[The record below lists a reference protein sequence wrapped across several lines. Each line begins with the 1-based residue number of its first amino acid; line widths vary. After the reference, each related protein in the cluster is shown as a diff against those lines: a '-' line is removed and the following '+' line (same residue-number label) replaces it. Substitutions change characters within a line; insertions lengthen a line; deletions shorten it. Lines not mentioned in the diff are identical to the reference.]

1 MSPTSHPTPDQVVL
15 VVGAGAREHALAEH
29 LSRSPRVAHVLIA
42 PGNALSER
50 PAISAPN
57 DRRAPITRVADAR
70 LDPESLLTLARRYEV
85 DLTVVGPEGPLAA
98 GLVDRFEADGLAIF
112 GPTRKAAEIESSK
125 AFAKAFM
132 VRHRIP
138 TARGASF
145 KTYPEALTWLK
156 TQPLPLVIKAS
167 GLAAGK
173 GVFLCTDE
181 TTATDT
187 LWRLMEAGELGPA
200 GREVVIEETLSGPEL
215 SVLAVSDG
223 KDLLVL
229 PAVRDHKRL
238 LDHDQGPNTGGMG
251 AFLPVPEATPELM
264 ELVRE
269 TILRPAIAGLAEEGR
284 PFRGV
289 LFAGLMLTTSGPR
302 CLEFNA
308 RFGDPEAQCLLPL
321 IRGDLFELF
330 LAIARHAASPDTPTP
345 DFSKIEI
352 SPEASAA
359 VVLAAPGYP
368 EKVRPGSTVT
378 GLELAR
384 QHAEVYGAGI
394 ERLSSGLAA
403 VSGRVLSVVATAPD
417 LSTALTHCYRAADLI
432 ALEGKQLRRDIGRSA
447 LPAAPPE
454 KPVRRPLT
462 YKDAG
467 VDIEAGTRAVS
478 SMKAAVESTFTPH
491 VLSRL
496 GHFAGLFSARA
507 FAHLDDPVLV
517 ASTDGVGT
525 KSIIARQLGRWDTL
539 GHDLVAHSINDI
551 LVMGARPLFML
562 DYVAS
567 GRLDPH
573 IIATVVTG
581 LAAACKAHG
590 VALIGGETAEM
601 PDVYRDHEVDLAGT
615 IIGVV
620 DRNDIID
627 GSRIAA
633 GHLVLGL
640 PSSGL
645 HTNGYSLA
653 RQALADLPLD
663 STPPGFT
670 TTLGDALIAPHR
682 PYLDELNT
690 LWGHGLRP
698 SGLVHITGGGFV
710 DNPPRI
716 LDASL
721 TMRLDLKSTF
731 PRPPLFSLIAE
742 RGFIPEPELRRVF
755 NLGIGLLLVL
765 SPGEA
770 RLARELLPEL
780 IELGDIVPR
789 PPNQDPVVF
798 L

>member
-1 MSPTSHPTPDQVVL
+1 MNASASTPNPDQVVL

-29 LSRSPRVAHVLIA
+29 LSRSARVAHVLIA

-50 PAISAPN
+50 PAQHASA
-57 DRRAPITRVADAR
+57 DRRAAITRIPDAR
-70 LDPESLLTLARRYEV
+70 LDPESLVTLARRYEV
-85 DLTVVGPEGPLAA
+85 DLTVIGPEAPLAA
-98 GLVDRFEADGLAIF
+98 GVVDRFEADGLAVF
-112 GPTRKAAEIESSK
+112 GPTRRAAEIESSK
-125 AFAKAFM
+125 TFAKAFM
-132 VRHRIP
+132 ARHGIP

-145 KTYPEALTWLK
+145 KSYPDALAYLK
-156 TQPLPLVIKAS
+156 AQPLPTVIKAS

-173 GVFLCTDE
+173 GVFLCADLSS
-181 TTATDT
+181 ATDT

-200 GREVVIEETLSGPEL
+200 GREVIIEETLTGPEL
-215 SVLAVSDG
+215 SVLAITDG
-223 KDLLVL
+223 EDLLVL
-229 PAVRDHKRL
+229 PPVRDHKRL
-238 LDHDQGPNTGGMG
+238 HENDQGPNTGGMG
-251 AFLPVPEATPELM
+251 AFTPVPGVNPEL
-264 ELVRE
+264 LQTIRE
-269 TILRPAIAGLAEEGR
+269 TILRPAIKGLAHEGR

-289 LFAGLMLTTSGPR
+289 LFAGLMLTANGPR

-330 LAIARHAASPDTPTP
+330 LAIARRQESETNPLPALSR
-345 DFSKIEI
+345 IEI
-352 SPEASAA
+352 SSEASAA
-359 VVLAAPGYP
+359 VVIAAPGYP
-368 EKVRPGSTVT
+368 DKVQPGSAVT
-378 GLELAR
+378 GLDEAR
-384 QHAEVYGAGI
+384 RHADLYGAGI

-403 VSGRVLSVVATAPD
+403 VSGRVLSVVATASD
-417 LSTALTHCYRAADLI
+417 LQTALTRCYRAVDLI
-432 ALEGKQLRRDIGRSA
+432 GLEGKQVRRDIGKTA
-447 LPAAPPE
+447 LLAPPTH
-454 KPVRRPLT
+454 RRPLT
-462 YKDAG
+462 YRDAG
-467 VDIEAGTRAVS
+467 VDIEAGTRAVTG
-478 SMKAAVESTFTPH
+478 MKAAVESTFTPH

-507 FAHLDDPVLV
+507 FAHLDDPILV

-525 KSIIARQLGRWDTL
+525 KSIIARQLSRWDTL

-581 LAAACKAHG
+581 LASACKAHG

-601 PDVYRDHEVDLAGT
+601 PDVYREGEVDLAGT

-620 DRNDIID
+620 DRADIID
-627 GSRIAA
+627 GSRIEV
-633 GHLVLGL
+633 GHVVLGL

-653 RQALADLPLD
+653 RRALADLPLD

-682 PYLDELNT
+682 PYLAELDA

-716 LDASL
+716 LAPNL
-721 TMRLDLKSTF
+721 TMRLDLSVF
-731 PRPPLFSLIAE
+731 SRPPLFRLIAE
-742 RGFIPEPELRRVF
+742 RGQIPEPELRRVF
-755 NLGIGLLLVL
+755 NLGVGLLIVL
-765 SPGEA
+765 SPAEA
-770 RLARELLPEL
+770 ELARKLLPEL
-780 IELGDIVPR
+780 IPLGDIVPR
-789 PPNQDPVVF
+789 SPNQEPVVF